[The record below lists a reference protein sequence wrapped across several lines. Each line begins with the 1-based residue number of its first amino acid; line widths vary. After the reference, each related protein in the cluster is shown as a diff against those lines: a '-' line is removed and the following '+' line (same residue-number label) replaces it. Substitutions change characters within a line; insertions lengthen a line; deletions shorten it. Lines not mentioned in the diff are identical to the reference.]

1 MTRED
6 KKKIERRA
14 YWHDLLRQLRGTP
27 DFPVKLFFHA
37 LFLVGAVYV
46 ATKQAILR
54 EQVKHIEFIFQV
66 SAFLPL
72 LGIIAGFLPNTQKKS
87 VEETDKNAK

>member
-54 EQVKHIEFIFQV
+54 E
-66 SAFLPL
+66 
-72 LGIIAGFLPNTQKKS
+72 
-87 VEETDKNAK
+87 